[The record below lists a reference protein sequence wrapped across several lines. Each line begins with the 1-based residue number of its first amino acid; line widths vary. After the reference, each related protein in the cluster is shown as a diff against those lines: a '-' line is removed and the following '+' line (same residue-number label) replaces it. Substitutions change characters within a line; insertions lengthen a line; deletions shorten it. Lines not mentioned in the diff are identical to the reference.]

1 MDSRVEPQQFLLS
14 MALLF
19 YLQHVISTLICI
31 SFNFLLYIEKTTI
44 PCCFKMHC
52 IRSWFHWGKSTFHW
66 TQWDSEQAF
75 SFLEETFSR
84 ISMST
89 QSQELLFFFSF
100 YFFQKYLPRYMS
112 NVCVLRLKF
121 KPQKKWNANSNSNIL
136 GRGSKQIKKNPHN
149 STIFVTSFCPIFQ
162 HLNLGLNS

>member
-1 MDSRVEPQQFLLS
+1 MEPQQFLLS
-14 MALLF
+14 MALLL

-75 SFLEETFSR
+75 SFLKETFSR

-89 QSQELLFFFSF
+89 QSQELFFFF
-100 YFFQKYLPRYMS
+100 LFTFFRNIYPDIWVMS
-112 NVCVLRLKF
+112 VFWDWSLNPKRSEMPTPTVTY
-121 KPQKKWNANSNSNIL
+121 WGEEAN
-136 GRGSKQIKKNPHN
+136 K
-149 STIFVTSFCPIFQ
+149 
-162 HLNLGLNS
+162 